1 MSKQAAETYDLH
13 KISDLQPVA
22 GQLVFGAEH
31 EFFTQE
37 GSMKFGPFTE
47 YYDLHFKD
55 AVSVD
60 VSLKYAAA
68 EKGSFDVTEV
78 YTTDGL
84 NRKAGLV
91 VLEDDKGF
99 FPEYNGAFLIRED
112 TLTRFAQSAPNL
124 EETLDL
130 LAGKISNEDMV
141 DMTYQVDV
149 QGRSADEV
157 AAEFLHSH
165 GLLA

>member
-1 MSKQAAETYDLH
+1 MLEELKQ
-13 KISDLQPVA
+13 QV
-22 GQLVFGAEH
+22 
-31 EFFTQE
+31 
-37 GSMKFGPFTE
+37 
-47 YYDLHFKD
+47 
-55 AVSVD
+55 
-60 VSLKYAAA
+60 YAANM
-68 EKGSFDVTEV
+68 ELPRRGLVT
-78 YTTDGL
+78 YTWGNVSGID
-84 NRKAGLV
+84 RKAGLV

-124 EETLDL
+124 EETLNL

>member
-1 MSKQAAETYDLH
+1 MHTSACWNSCT
-13 KISDLQPVA
+13 IN
-22 GQLVFGAEH
+22 
-31 EFFTQE
+31 
-37 GSMKFGPFTE
+37 GSANLLSRDKE
-47 YYDLHFKD
+47 D
-55 AVSVD
+55 
-60 VSLKYAAA
+60 
-68 EKGSFDVTEV
+68 
-78 YTTDGL
+78 DGL

-112 TLTRFAQSAPNL
+112 TLTRFAQSAPDL
-124 EETLDL
+124 EETLNL